1 MLTRDVEISDNAV
14 SELLVDKHVQ
24 YLKKYS
30 SDSEHSYEQL
40 MVEYLRMSGIYWTTT
55 ALQLMDNDFDKGL
68 Q

>member
-14 SELLVDKHVQ
+14 NEFLLDKHVH

-30 SDSEHSYEQL
+30 SDSQQSYEQL

-55 ALQLMDNDFDKGL
+55 ALQMMDNDFDKS
-68 Q
+68 